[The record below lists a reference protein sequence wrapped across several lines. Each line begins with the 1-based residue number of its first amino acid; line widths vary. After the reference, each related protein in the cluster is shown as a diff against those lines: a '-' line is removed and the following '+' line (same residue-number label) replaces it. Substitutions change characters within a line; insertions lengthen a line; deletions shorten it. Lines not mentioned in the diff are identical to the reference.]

1 MNETGQTTGGSWWR
15 TPLLHLRARLQQRE
29 DQVFLVLALVI
40 GALTGLAVVAFI
52 LLTERAGMRLYPVGG
67 ARWRRLLLPV
77 GGSLGIGYLLYHYF
91 PDARGSGVPQT
102 KAALFARG
110 GRITMRTVIG
120 KFFCTSATLASGI
133 PLGREGPSVQVG
145 AGIASVLGRRL
156 GLRPEKVKALLP
168 VGAAAAIAA
177 AFNTPLAAVLF
188 SLEEIMGDLHA
199 PVLGSVVLASATSWM
214 VLRLLLGNNP
224 LFKVPQYQLVHP
236 LEFAVY
242 AVLGVAGGLVS
253 VAFTKLLLGMRERFL
268 RFPQN
273 TVWFQPVAG
282 GLLVGLMGLF
292 VPQVLGVGYGYVGD
306 VLNGRMAL
314 NLMVLLLVLKL
325 LTVTTSYASGNAGGI
340 FGPALF
346 IGAMLGGTVGSVA
359 HRLLPA
365 YTATAGAYALV
376 GMGAAFAGIV
386 RAPMTSVL
394 MIFEMTQDYAVIV
407 PLMIANL
414 VSLFISSRLQPEPIY
429 EALAVQDGIHL
440 PSAETRLRHGKR
452 QIIRIMRTPTESL
465 PSELT
470 VREALERIRSSEFRT
485 WLVCDRRGLVGV
497 INRSTLELEAAE
509 GAAKQLDELV
519 GGPVFPHVHPDQGLD
534 LALERMGANQIEI
547 LPVVSRADV
556 HKLEGIVTLRRC
568 SGFLRAQHAK
578 SALGLKALGAP
589 PVPLLV
595 GWERLMHPVGRRP
608 RFFIDQWLV
617 VLSIFHSLAS
627 SKVPTQAKPAWV
639 GPPGLHL

>member
-1 MNETGQTTGGSWWR
+1 MSERGQTTSGSWWR
-15 TPLLHLRARLQQRE
+15 TPLLYLNARLQEHE

-40 GALTGLAVVAFI
+40 GALTGLTVVAFI

-67 ARWRRLLLPV
+67 AQWRRLVLPV
-77 GGSLGIGYLLYHYF
+77 GGSLGIGYLLYRYF

-102 KAALFARG
+102 KAALFARE
-110 GRITMRTVIG
+110 GRITMRTVVG

-156 GLRPEKVKALLP
+156 GLRPERVKALLP

-188 SLEEIMGDLHA
+188 SLEEIVGDLHA

-224 LFKVPQYQLVHP
+224 LFKVPQYQLIHP
-236 LEFAVY
+236 LEFAIY

-253 VAFTKLLLGMRERFL
+253 VAFTKLLLGIRERFL
-268 RFPQN
+268 RLPKT
-273 TVWFQPVAG
+273 TVWFQPAAG
-282 GLLVGLMGLF
+282 GLMVGLMGWF

-306 VLNGRMAL
+306 VLNGNMAL
-314 NLMVLLLVLKL
+314 NLMFLLLVLKL
-325 LTVTTSYASGNAGGI
+325 LAVTTSYSSGNAGGI
-340 FGPALF
+340 FGPSLF
-346 IGAMLGGTVGSVA
+346 IGATLGGVVGTAA

-365 YTATAGAYALV
+365 YTAMPGAYALV
-376 GMGAAFAGIV
+376 GMGAVFAGVV

-414 VSLFISSRLQPEPIY
+414 VSLFISSRLQRQPIY

-440 PSAETRLRHGKR
+440 PKAQTRHRHR
-452 QIIRIMRTPTESL
+452 EHQVTRVMRTSADL
-465 PSELT
+465 LSSELT
-470 VREALERIRSSEFRT
+470 VRDAWERVHSGESQT
-485 WLVCDRRGLVGV
+485 WLVTDRQGLVGV
-497 INRSTLELEAAE
+497 INLSTLARKVAE
-509 GAAKQLDELV
+509 GSSKQTLGELV

-534 LALERMGANQIEI
+534 LALERMGANQLEL

-556 HKLEGIVTLRRC
+556 HKLEGIVTLR
-568 SGFLRAQHAK
+568 
-578 SALGLKALGAP
+578 
-589 PVPLLV
+589 
-595 GWERLMHPVGRRP
+595 
-608 RFFIDQWLV
+608 D
-617 VLSIFHSLAS
+617 VLDSYGVS
-627 SKVPTQAKPAWV
+627 SPHRT
-639 GPPGLHL
+639 

>member
-1 MNETGQTTGGSWWR
+1 MSENGQKPSGSWWR
-15 TPLLHLRARLQQRE
+15 TPRLHLVAKLQQRE

-52 LLTERAGMRLYPVGG
+52 LLTEREGMRLYPAGSD
-67 ARWRRLLLPV
+67 RWRRVLFPV
-77 GGSLGIGYLLYHYF
+77 VGSLGIGYLLFRYF
-91 PDARGSGVPQT
+91 PYARGSGVPQT
-102 KAALFARG
+102 KAALFARE
-110 GRITMRTVIG
+110 GRITLRTVLG

-145 AGIASVLGRRL
+145 AGIASVLGRFL

-188 SLEEIMGDLHA
+188 ALEEIVGDLHA
-199 PVLGSVVLASATSWM
+199 PMIGSVVLASATSWM

-224 LFKVPQYQLVHP
+224 LFKVPQYRLVHP
-236 LEFAVY
+236 LELAIY

-268 RFPQN
+268 RFPQK

-282 GLLVGLMGLF
+282 GLLVGLMGWF

-314 NLMVLLLVLKL
+314 NLMVLLVVLKL
-325 LTVTTSYASGNAGGI
+325 LAVTTSYASGNAGGI

-346 IGAMLGGTVGSVA
+346 IGAMLGGALGTVA
-359 HRLLPA
+359 HHLLPA
-365 YTATAGAYALV
+365 YTATPGAYALV
-376 GMGAAFAGIV
+376 GMGAVFAGIV
-386 RAPMTSVL
+386 RAPMTSVV

-414 VSLFISSRLQPEPIY
+414 VSLFISSRLQRQPIY

-440 PSAETRLRHGKR
+440 PAAETRQRHARR
-452 QIIRIMRTPTESL
+452 QITRIMHAATESL
-465 PSELT
+465 PSEIT
-470 VREALERIRSSEFRT
+470 VEQALERVRSSEFRT
-485 WLVCDRRGLVGV
+485 WLVTDRRGVIGV
-497 INRSTLELEAAE
+497 INLPTLEREQAE
-509 GAAKQLDELV
+509 GAAKHLDELV
-519 GGPVFPHVHPDQGLD
+519 RGLVFPHVHPDQGLD
-534 LALERMGANQIEI
+534 LALERMGANQIEV

-556 HKLEGIVTLRRC
+556 HKLEGVVTLQDVLD
-568 SGFLRAQHAK
+568 SYGVNM
-578 SALGLKALGAP
+578 P
-589 PVPLLV
+589 
-595 GWERLMHPVGRRP
+595 GR
-608 RFFIDQWLV
+608 V
-617 VLSIFHSLAS
+617 
-627 SKVPTQAKPAWV
+627 
-639 GPPGLHL
+639 